1 VLPESQPLPYDI
13 IIGRDL
19 MKELNMDVL
28 YSQDVVT
35 WDGIKLP
42 MQKIQDSKWKDLNL
56 LDDDPE
62 AVKVQSKRL
71 QRILDNTYAKANLD
85 KEVSEMTHL
94 TDFQRV
100 ILLASL
106 KNKKNSLMVPLAS
119 GMVRTWT
126 SLSRT
131 ALSHIIPEPSP
142 FQSFI

>member
-1 VLPESQPLPYDI
+1 
-13 IIGRDL
+13 
-19 MKELNMDVL
+19 MDVL

-71 QRILDNTYAKANLD
+71 QQILDLD

-106 KNKKNSLMVPLAS
+106 KKQEQVSKNKKNSWQVEWS
-119 GMVRTWT
+119 GRG
-126 SLSRT
+126 
-131 ALSHIIPEPSP
+131 HPS
-142 FQSFI
+142 QGRR

>member
-1 VLPESQPLPYDI
+1 
-13 IIGRDL
+13 
-19 MKELNMDVL
+19 MDVL

-106 KNKKNSLMVPLAS
+106 KKQEQVSKNKKNSWQVEWS
-119 GMVRTWT
+119 GRG
-126 SLSRT
+126 
-131 ALSHIIPEPSP
+131 HPS
-142 FQSFI
+142 QGRR